1 MRAIAS
7 LLAFTIWRQVGSDPC
22 LSFSVL
28 CLIFSLDLVSICW
41 LGHLRTMRKAMDELR
56 GIVMRAGSRWTET
69 GLPRVA
75 MVRSEGCA
83 DQVYEPMLHFVLQGS
98 KSLSI
103 GDQNLRFAEA
113 TYFVVPV
120 HVPATGE
127 VHSDGAEPYL
137 AVSLALDP
145 TIIANLMAEM
155 HATGTPSPSGFAV
168 STATPEMID
177 AWLRMMRLIDRPNEA
192 PLLAAAI
199 EREILFRVL
208 IGPQGDKLREV
219 ACAESRL
226 AQLRPAIS
234 WIRDHYDEAIH
245 AEPLA
250 AMTGM
255 SVAAFYRHFKAVTS
269 MAPIQYQKRL
279 RLLKA
284 RRLLLFETN
293 DVGSIA
299 HVVGYE
305 SASQFSREYA
315 RLFGM
320 PPGRD
325 AARFRVAATTNHD
338 VARASASA

>member
-1 MRAIAS
+1 MKS
-7 LLAFTIWRQVGSDPC
+7 Q
-22 LSFSVL
+22 
-28 CLIFSLDLVSICW
+28 
-41 LGHLRTMRKAMDELR
+41 MDELR
-56 GIVMRAGSRWTET
+56 GIVMRAGSRWTKT

-83 DQVYEPMLHFVLQGS
+83 DQVYEPMLHLVLQGS

-103 GDQNLRFAEA
+103 GDQNLRFEEA

-127 VHSDGAEPYL
+127 VQSDAADEPYL

-155 HATGTPSPSGFAV
+155 HETGTPSPSGFAV
-168 STATPEMID
+168 SVATPEMID

-192 PLLAAAI
+192 LMLAAAI

-208 IGPQGDKLREV
+208 VGPQGDKLREV

-226 AQLRPAIS
+226 AQVRPAIS
-234 WIRDHYDEAIH
+234 WLRDHYAEAIH

-284 RRLLLFETN
+284 RRLLLFETH

-315 RLFGM
+315 RLFGL

-325 AARFRVAATTNHD
+325 AARFRVAATANDHALAQQA
-338 VARASASA
+338 VG